1 MKKISRYVV
10 MNKRI
15 KTSDR
20 AIIFILEHLDDFF
33 DYVIDLSLKELDEL
47 EDKPKN

>member
-1 MKKISRYVV
+1 